1 MRTILKMGD
10 GALRALVVLVV
21 VLVAALAL
29 AACSTGGSSRPSAA
43 GRIRVVAAENFWGSI
58 VSQVAGSAADVTSVI
73 SNPATDPHDYEPTA
87 ADARAVAEATL
98 VIENGIGY
106 DPWMRQLVDA
116 GGSARAEVLDVGK
129 LLGIPAGGNPHQWY
143 SRAAV
148 GRVITGV
155 AADLEAADPKH
166 RSVYERNERDLV
178 TTGFAEYD
186 ALIAHIRATY
196 SGIPIGAS
204 ESIVAP
210 LADTLGLDLVTPGKF
225 LDAVAE
231 GNDPAASDKATADRQ
246 VQQHQIKVFVF
257 NRQNSTPDVQRL
269 VDEARGVHMPVAT
282 VTETL
287 TPANATFEE
296 WQVRELRALSSALA
310 RATGR

>member
-10 GALRALVVLVV
+10 GTPAPVLVLVVLVFA
-21 VLVAALAL
+21 VASL
-29 AACSTGGSSRPSAA
+29 AACSSGVGARRS

-58 VSQVAGSAADVTSVI
+58 AKQIAGGAADVSSVI

-87 ADARAVAEATL
+87 EDARAIAESSF
-98 VIENGIGY
+98 VIENGVGY

-116 GGSARAEVLDVGK
+116 DGSARPAVLDVGK
-129 LLGIPAGGNPHQWY
+129 LLGVPDGANPHQWY

-148 GRVITGV
+148 GRVITRV

-166 RSVYERNERDLV
+166 RSVYERNERELV
-178 TTGFAEYD
+178 DSGFAKYD

-196 SGIPIGAS
+196 SGTPIGAS
-204 ESIVAP
+204 ESVVAP
-210 LADTLGLDLVTPGKF
+210 LAETLGLDLVTPRKF

-231 GNDPAASDKATADRQ
+231 GNDPAASDKATVDRQ
-246 VQQHQIKVFVF
+246 IQAHRIKVLVF

-269 VDEARGVHMPVAT
+269 VDEARRARIPVAT
-282 VTETL
+282 ITETL
-287 TPANATFEE
+287 TPANVTFQA
-296 WQVRELRALSSALA
+296 WQVTELGALA
-310 RATGR
+310 RALAQATGR